1 MYLIALV
8 GFIKA
13 LLLITITESH
23 DLHQLSIYLHQ
34 VPNEDLIRLGLA
46 LGLNYDKLKRLEGR
60 GNFLLDMLSMWLRG
74 EDNVTKVGPPTWKTL
89 VKALRVKT
97 VSHNGIAQSIE
108 KDHL

>member
-1 MYLIALV
+1 MLVLV
-8 GFIKA
+8 GSLITY

-60 GNFLLDMLSMWLRG
+60 GTFLLDMLSMWLRG

-89 VKALRVKT
+89 VKALREKT
-97 VSHNGIAQSIE
+97 VTHNGIAQSIE